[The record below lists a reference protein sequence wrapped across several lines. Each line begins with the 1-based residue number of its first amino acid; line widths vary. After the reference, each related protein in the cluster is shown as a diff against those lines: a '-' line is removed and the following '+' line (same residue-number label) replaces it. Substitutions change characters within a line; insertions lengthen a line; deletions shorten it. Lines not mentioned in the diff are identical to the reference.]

1 MMRSALV
8 VQVSD
13 RNGANSARS
22 LYDMPEMLRQTKT
35 TTTTKAA
42 RKTKLTVLPKK
53 GKETHIIVLNVKI
66 DANTK

>member
-22 LYDMPEMLRQTKT
+22 LYDMVAMLRRTKT
-35 TTTTKAA
+35 ITTKAA
-42 RKTKLTVLPKK
+42 RTTKVTLVPKM
-53 GKETHIIVLNVKI
+53 GKPTLY
-66 DANTK
+66 